1 MDKKTKL
8 ILGTLLLGVLIV
20 GIFLIRGLTRIKP
33 GSEIPTEPTPSGPSG
48 NPTEPSTGGE
58 PVTEP
63 SDGSYV
69 DYGTF
74 KLPADFKE
82 ITVSNPNMYMFTGYH
97 TAHVKQYGGNISEQT
112 SEEFSQP
119 YYEHFSQD
127 KYKVE
132 GLKTFYGAQVYFA
145 TRDDLIEYHH
155 AEDDP
160 TGLEDQYYFFNGNR
174 HNGSNKDGYV
184 YNIGDL
190 HEEGTGMRIYVLEQ
204 EYIDLFNKEWEE
216 GQKVLSGELPAE
228 EGMIIVNGR
237 LLENYKFLK
246 DKAGRIFL
254 PMKGVGQAVDINKYR
269 EEEDPPTIYIPIRF
283 GSTTHLQAIPYTI
296 AGETNMKTMLTF
308 VPNKYMEFSDGSMMG
323 FSYGLGG
330 SCYCTVND
338 VAQYTGYHIYT
349 NGTVVV
355 VVSDDVDWNNNFILD
370 TREPLSYEEQMERYG
385 EVTITEDLDDP
396 VVVEWFERDDDE

>member
-8 ILGTLLLGVLIV
+8 ILGALLLGVLIV
-20 GIFLIRGLTRIKP
+20 GIFLIRGLTKIKP
-33 GSEIPTEPTPSGPSG
+33 GSEVPTEPTPSGPVDNPADPTPG
-48 NPTEPSTGGE
+48 NE

-63 SDGSYV
+63 TDGSYV

-74 KLPADFKE
+74 KLPADYTE
-82 ITVSNPNMYMFTGYH
+82 VQVPERNMYVYTGYH
-97 TAHVKQYGGNISEQT
+97 TAHVKQYGGGISEQT
-112 SEEFSQP
+112 SEEFSMP

-127 KYKVE
+127 KFKVE
-132 GLKTFYGAQVYFA
+132 ALKTFHGAQVYFA
-145 TRDDLIEYHH
+145 TREDLIEYHH

-204 EYIDLFNKEWEE
+204 EYIDLFNKQWEE
-216 GQKVLSGELPAE
+216 GQKVLSGERPAE

-237 LLENYKFLK
+237 LLENYKFYK
-246 DKAGRIFL
+246 DDFGSIYL
-254 PMKGVGQAVDINKYR
+254 PMKGVGQAVDVNKYK

-296 AGETNMKTMLTF
+296 AGETTMTTNLSF
-308 VPNKYMEFSDGSMMG
+308 VPNKYLDSSQSHTAFP
-323 FSYGLGG
+323 YGIGG
-330 SCYCTVND
+330 SCY
-338 VAQYTGYHIYT
+338 
-349 NGTVVV
+349 
-355 VVSDDVDWNNNFILD
+355 
-370 TREPLSYEEQMERYG
+370 
-385 EVTITEDLDDP
+385 
-396 VVVEWFERDDDE
+396 